1 MPRQAVSQGKA
12 AENKKKLNFVESCF
26 LQHINQMIGERICR
40 INVIYQ
46 VTIYAN
52 PALLGGRSLG
62 GIPGWRLPNN
72 LRAGRNRDGGKLKT
86 VNYLR
91 SKVKQQSEL
100 AFKTNNLFPSW
111 DLQHPLDW
119 RKHTVDHRRNLTLSA
134 NIWITNSSWHNP
146 LGDPWSRLQTFS
158 VSRWV
163 EVSGPETKRQKVTW
177 SWQVSKKCWS
187 LLSSIKYF
195 W

>member
-1 MPRQAVSQGKA
+1 
-12 AENKKKLNFVESCF
+12 
-26 LQHINQMIGERICR
+26 MIGERICR

-72 LRAGRNRDGGKLKT
+72 LRASRNRVGGKLKT

-158 VSRWV
+158 VSRGV
-163 EVSGPETKRQKVTW
+163 EVSGPGTKRQRTTW
-177 SWQVSKKCWS
+177 SWQVSKNVECCFRRSTIFDKNHTITLC
-187 LLSSIKYF
+187 SIKNGYF
-195 W
+195 FLVTSLKHRPQIT